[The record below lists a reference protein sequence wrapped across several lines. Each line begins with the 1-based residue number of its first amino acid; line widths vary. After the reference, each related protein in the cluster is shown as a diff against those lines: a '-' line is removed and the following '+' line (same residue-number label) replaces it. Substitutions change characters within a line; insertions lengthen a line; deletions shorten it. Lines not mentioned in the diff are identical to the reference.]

1 MSIITITLDGKETKV
16 EVKVESPTP
25 VPAPEPI
32 QPPVITGE

>member
-1 MSIITITLDGKETKV
+1 MPIITITLDGKETKV
-16 EVKVESPTP
+16 EVKVESTTP